1 MATANIGSGGSGVKT
16 KAPAGLSIARSGNG
30 FTCAWKIMDKDYGD
44 GQGFQYQINVNAT
57 AGKWNS
63 KTVTKTATK
72 QSFSLTMSN
81 YYPAKAGAYLKSVVF
96 RVKGNRKKYS
106 TGTGDKKKDHNPK
119 ASDWTQKTYD
129 INKPDAP
136 GTPTVTRDE
145 DHANICTFAWT
156 AKDSGPKWA
165 TGTLY
170 ETILVHSNESNGDK
184 LTWKSTQTGWQT
196 GTAGLTGSVTIT
208 EDTATLATNS
218 WVRWIR
224 VKTRG
229 PAGDS
234 AKWAYAKHVYST
246 PYQATNKSASVKKM
260 AAGGYVATVTWEAQT
275 DFMHPIDKTT
285 VQYAFATPTAGL
297 NCPDDA
303 SWTDANVSAD
313 TGGKDSA
320 AFSIDRQVSADQALF
335 ARVNTYHDKK
345 TTYGTPIRA
354 AVGALTDPS
363 GLSVTTDSSTYRATV
378 TATNNSSVPDSF
390 LVVTYIT
397 EDNPGGAIVGIIPH
411 GETTVT
417 VQCPEW
423 ATGQQIAFGVYAVQ
437 GSYRVTP
444 RADGVGSYAV
454 TANMKS
460 AVVKQGGSVPA
471 APTGLTLS
479 ATDIPGT
486 VRVTFDWAWADATAA
501 EISWAD
507 HADAWEST
515 DEPSTYTIRNTHA
528 SRWNISGLET
538 GITWYVRVRLVA
550 GNGDDQTF
558 GDYSETQSI
567 DLSSAPAVPVLALSD
582 GVITEDGSV
591 TASWSY
597 STTDGTLQAY
607 AELAEWIGSDYIPL
621 AHTETAQ
628 TVTISAEDAG
638 WSAGETHALVVR
650 VVSGSGKFSDDWSD
664 PVTVVIAEPLTAT
677 ITTDSLEPQTIVVD
691 GVSRNINA
699 LTEMPLSVTVAGAG
713 ESSTMTVIIE
723 RAETYHVGRPDES
736 EMYGFEGETVAIIT
750 QTGDGEVEIND
761 SDLLGRLDDGAAY
774 RIIAT
779 VQDGLGQSA
788 EVTKDFEVHWDHQAL
803 VPDATVVIDSENLIA
818 KLTPVAPTGT
828 LTGDTCDIYRLS
840 VDKPVLIYPGAVFGT
855 TYVDPFPTIGEYGG
869 HRFVFKTAAGD
880 YITEDNTLAWT
891 DTGEDEGD
899 RLDIVNNIIDFGAGR
914 VILTYQIDL
923 SNSWSKDFT
932 ETQYL
937 GGSVQGDWNPAV
949 SRSTSVSAVGI
960 SAEDQET
967 IQSMRRL
974 AEHPGICHIRTR
986 DGSSFAADVQVKEDY
1001 KQSNNQRLVYF
1012 SLKITR
1018 VDPDGYDGLTLVE
1031 WEQTQQEDE

>member
-1 MATANIGSGGSGVKT
+1 MAKKKEKT
-16 KAPAGLSIARSGNG
+16 KAPEGLSIARSGNG
-30 FTCAWKIMDKDYGD
+30 FSCAWKIMDKDYGD
-44 GQGFQYQINVNAT
+44 GQGFQYQINVNAA
-57 AGKWNS
+57 AGKWNP

-72 QSFSLTMSN
+72 QSFALTMSN

-96 RVKGNRKKYS
+96 RVKGNRKKYT
-106 TGTGDKKKDHNPK
+106 TGTGDKRKEHNPT
-119 ASDWTQKTYD
+119 ASEWTKKTYD

-136 GTPTVTRDE
+136 GKPTVTRDN
-145 DHANICTFAWT
+145 DHVNICSFAWT

-165 TGTLY
+165 TETLY
-170 ETILVHSNESNGDK
+170 ESILVRSNESNGAK
-184 LTWKSTQTGWQT
+184 LTWNSRQTGWRT
-196 GTAGLTGSVTIT
+196 GTAGLSGSVTIT
-208 EDTATLATNS
+208 EDTATLATRAWAR
-218 WVRWIR
+218 WVR

-234 AKWAYAKHVYST
+234 GWAYARHVYST
-246 PYQATNKSASVKKM
+246 PYQAKNKSASVAKQP
-260 AAGGYVATVTWEAQT
+260 AGGYVAKVTWEAQT
-275 DFMHPIDKTT
+275 DFLHPIDKTT
-285 VQYAFATPTAGL
+285 VQYTFVTPLAGL
-297 NCPDDA
+297 QCPSDA
-303 SWTDANVSAD
+303 SWTDANISAD
-313 TGGKDSA
+313 TGGNDSA
-320 AFSIDRQVSADQALF
+320 TFPIDRQVGTDQALF
-335 ARVNTYHDKK
+335 VRINTTHDGY
-345 TTYGTPIRA
+345 TTYGAPMRA
-354 AVGALTDPS
+354 AVGSLSAPT
-363 GLSVTTDSSTYRATV
+363 GLSVTTDSQTYRATV
-378 TATNNSSVPDSF
+378 TATNASSVPDAF

-397 EDNPGGAIVGIIPH
+397 EDNPGGAIVGIIPN
-411 GETTVT
+411 GETSVT
-417 VQCPEW
+417 VQCPAW
-423 ATGQQIAFGVYAVQ
+423 ATGQQIAFGVYAAQ
-437 GSYRVTP
+437 GSYRATP

-460 AVVKQGGSVPA
+460 AVVTQGGSVPV
-471 APTGLTLS
+471 APTGLTLTT
-479 ATDIPGT
+479 TDIPGT

-538 GITWYVRVRLVA
+538 GITWYVRVRLIA

-597 STTDGTLQAY
+597 STTDGTFQAY
-607 AELAEWIGSDYIPL
+607 AEVAEIVNDEYVPI

-650 VVSGSGKFSDDWSD
+650 VVSGSGKFSDGWSD
-664 PVTVVIAEPLTAT
+664 PVTVVIADPLTVT
-677 ITTDSLEPQTIVVD
+677 ITADSLEPQTIVVD

-699 LTEMPLSVTVAGAG
+699 LTEMPLSVTVAAAG
-713 ESSTMTVIIE
+713 EAGTVTVIVE
-723 RAETYHVGRPDES
+723 RASTYHVSRPDES
-736 EMYGFEGETVAIIT
+736 ELYGFEGETVAIIT
-750 QTGDGEVEIND
+750 QQGDGEIEIND

-779 VQDGLGQSA
+779 VQNGLGQSA
-788 EVTKDFEVHWDHQAL
+788 EATKDFDVHWTHQAI
-803 VPDATVVIDSENLIA
+803 VPGATVVIDTENLIA

-828 LTGDTCDIYRLS
+828 LAGDTCDIYRLS
-840 VDKPVLIYPGAVFGT
+840 VDKPVLIYPGAAFGT

-869 HRFVFKTAAGD
+869 HRFVFKTVDGD

-899 RLDIVNNIIDFGAGR
+899 RLDIVDNIIDYGEGR
-914 VILTYQIDL
+914 VFLTYEIDL
-923 SNSWSKDFT
+923 SNSWSKDFA

-937 GGSVQGDWNPAV
+937 GGAVQGDWNPAV

-960 SAEDQET
+960 TADDQET
-967 IQSMRRL
+967 IQAMRRL
-974 AEHPGICHIRTR
+974 AEHPGICHIRTK
-986 DGSSFAADVQVKEDY
+986 DGSSFAADVQVTENY
-1001 KQSNNQRLVYF
+1001 KQSNDQKLVYF

-1018 VDPDGYDGLTLVE
+1018 VDSESYDGMTLAE
-1031 WEQTQQEDE
+1031 WNETQQEG